1 MLPTKVSSAHGSGSA
16 SLRVPPADALDPVR
30 RGRFF
35 TAVAGVVVLFLA
47 ASSVPSPLYVV
58 YQAQWGFSAATLTVV
73 FAVYV
78 LFLLASLLV
87 VGGLSDHVGRRPV
100 LAAALLVQTVAV
112 VLFLLARD
120 VTMLLIARAVQ
131 GAATGAAITTM
142 AAMLVD
148 LHPGRAG
155 LANATTPLI
164 GLALGALGCGLLVE
178 YAPAPTR
185 LVWGVLLAGFA
196 VVAVVLAVLPETA
209 PRRAGVLA
217 SLRPRARIPAGLRPD
232 VLAITPTLVA
242 SWALGGLYL
251 SLGPSVAAELLDLH
265 SHLVG
270 GIVVTL
276 LCGVGALSAMA
287 FFRRPPESL
296 LAPAGALLA
305 LGTLITLGGLALD
318 APAGAAAGTVVA
330 GIGFGTASLACFGT
344 LARIAAPETRGELM
358 AVAYT
363 IAYLAF
369 SLPAVAAGVAT
380 VQIGLRPV
388 AAAYGLVVVALGL
401 TAVVARV
408 LVVRARRGAGR
419 PSRPVARPRRPVGDR
434 LSPNDLPTLREDDA
448 CPGLRCPTTSR
459 SSSASRTRA

>member
-1 MLPTKVSSAHGSGSA
+1 MSTLEAT
-16 SLRVPPADALDPVR
+16 PADALHPR
-30 RGRFF
+30 QRSRLFA
-35 TAVAGVVVLFLA
+35 AVAGVVVLFLA

-58 YQAQWGFSAATLTVV
+58 YQAQWGFSAATLTVI

-112 VLFLLARD
+112 VLFLVAGN
-120 VTMLLIARAVQ
+120 VAMLLVARAVQ

-142 AAMLVD
+142 AATLVD
-148 LHPGRAG
+148 LHPRRAG

-164 GLALGALGCGLLVE
+164 GLALGALGCGLLVQ

-185 LVWGVLLAGFA
+185 LVWVALLAGFV

-209 PRRAGVLA
+209 PRRAGALA
-217 SLRPRARIPAGLRPD
+217 SLRPRVRIPAGLRPD
-232 VLAITPTLVA
+232 VLAITPTLAA

-276 LCGVGALSAMA
+276 LCGVGAVSAVA
-287 FFRRPPESL
+287 FFRRAPESL

-305 LGTLITLGGLALD
+305 LGTLVTLAGVVLE
-318 APAGAAAGTVVA
+318 APLGTAAGTVVA
-330 GIGFGTASLACFGT
+330 GVGFGTASLACFGT
-344 LARIAAPETRGELM
+344 LARIAVPETRGELM

-380 VQIGLRPV
+380 VQVGLRPV
-388 AAAYGLVVVALGL
+388 AEAYGLVVVALGL
-401 TAVVARV
+401 AAVVARV
-408 LVVRARRGAGR
+408 LMVRGRRGAAVRTPAVAGCRTAEEPGR
-419 PSRPVARPRRPVGDR
+419 
-434 LSPNDLPTLREDDA
+434 
-448 CPGLRCPTTSR
+448 
-459 SSSASRTRA
+459 